1 MAADQRTGFE
11 ARLVVDVVDDAV
23 DKFLRKSGYDGGRRS
38 TGPVRLDRLK
48 MFSGHPAISQGLCT
62 CLQPHMHINPS
73 PLVRSKTGAGAEQY
87 FAYPSHSKQRR

>member
-23 DKFLRKSGYDGGRRS
+23 DKFLRQSGHDGGRRS

-48 MFSGHPAISQGLCT
+48 MFSGHPAISPRPLYLFTATYAHQSEPT
-62 CLQPHMHINPS
+62 CPFQN
-73 PLVRSKTGAGAEQY
+73 RGW
-87 FAYPSHSKQRR
+87 R